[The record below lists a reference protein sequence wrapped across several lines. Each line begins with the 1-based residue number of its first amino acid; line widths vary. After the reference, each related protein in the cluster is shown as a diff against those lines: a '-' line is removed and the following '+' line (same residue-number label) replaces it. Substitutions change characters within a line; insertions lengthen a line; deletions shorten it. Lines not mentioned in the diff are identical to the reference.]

1 MIALIPARGGSKRIP
16 GKNRKLFH
24 GKPIIEYSI
33 LAAQQSGLFEH
44 IYVSTDDRDTQL
56 IANGCLAELTYR
68 PPWLADDDSGTEDVM
83 EEFIKRTLVKDSEI
97 MCCIYATAPT
107 MNPKDL
113 ICAYQMLL
121 VNEAAM
127 VYSVDHLGVDAAQF
141 YFADANT
148 FKNFRVHD
156 PGPRRIPGLVIK
168 YVVDNA
174 IDINTPED
182 WDNAVGIYAG
192 MGG

>member
-16 GKNRKLFH
+16 GKNRKHFH

-33 LAAQQSGLFEH
+33 LAAQQTGIFDH

-56 IANGCLAELTYR
+56 IAEGCGAKLTYR
-68 PPWLADDDSGTEDVM
+68 PPWLADDMSGTEDVM
-83 EEFIKRTLVKDSEI
+83 EEFIKRTNVKDDVM

-107 MNPKDL
+107 MTAKDL
-113 ICAYQMLL
+113 VCACQMMV
-121 VNEAAM
+121 VNEADMA
-127 VYSVDHLGVDAAQF
+127 YSVDHMGVDAAQF
-141 YFADANT
+141 YFAYPNT

-168 YVVDNA
+168 YVVENA

-182 WDNAVGIYAG
+182 WEDAVRIYADV
-192 MGG
+192 GG